1 MLVKSAPDLLKNK
14 NTYLINSK
22 HDLFCRKFQQW
33 TDEFNTNISLHNL
46 LLPTRLANDG
56 MAYHVLL
63 HFLGTVTNH
72 NINKMILFVCLFVCC
87 SFTSFRLT
95 NHINICYYNKTV
107 YLFGHYKSTFSI
119 FFLFYNFSEEHFSK
133 GICDVIKQS
142 ESRMEVSYCISGFFC
157 S

>member
-33 TDEFNTNISLHNL
+33 TDEFNTNVSLHNL

-56 MAYHVLL
+56 MTYHVLL

-72 NINKMILFVCLFVCC
+72 NINKMILFVCC

-107 YLFGHYKSTFSI
+107 YLFVCLAIIKVHFPFFFFFTI
-119 FFLFYNFSEEHFSK
+119 FQKIIFQKVY
-133 GICDVIKQS
+133 V
-142 ESRMEVSYCISGFFC
+142 M
-157 S
+157 